1 MKLLN
6 RIKSRIVH
14 TRHVQSI
21 KKKSPVEKGLEWLK
35 ACRVT
40 AKGVVPSYTFQRR
53 PMATQEETGYI
64 LGILYMYG
72 EKDLARQMARWLASV
87 QREDG
92 SSAAMDDIPYTFDTA
107 QVARGFLA
115 VLDDMPEL
123 EGNLRR
129 ACDYIVSQIDDQG
142 VIHTPSYETWK
153 LPDGSMLHEYG
164 NLYILPPLKFAGKR
178 LSEQKYLDACQRAV
192 DRYKSKPDLVEFK
205 PELAMLSHY
214 FGYMVEALVDLGETE
229 LAKKGLAQAQRI
241 QKDNGAIP
249 AYPGVEW
256 VCSTGMAQLALA
268 WYKLGIMDPA
278 DKAMAY
284 LAAIQNPSGGF
295 FGSYGSGARYFP
307 YQEISWAVKFFLEA
321 NKTGEK
327 AKKRS

>member
-1 MKLLN
+1 MQLLN
-6 RIKSRIVH
+6 RIKSRVIH
-14 TRHVQSI
+14 EAHVRSI
-21 KKKSPVEKGLEWLK
+21 KNKTSVEKGLEWLK
-35 ACRVT
+35 AYRVT

-64 LGILYMYG
+64 LGILHMYG
-72 EKDLARQMARWLASV
+72 EKDLAREMARWLASV
-87 QREDG
+87 QRADG
-92 SSAAMDDIPYTFDTA
+92 SSAAMDNIPYTFDTA

-115 VLDDMPEL
+115 VLDDMPEV

-129 ACDYIVSQIDDQG
+129 ACDYIAGQIDAQG

-164 NLYILPPLKFAGKR
+164 NLYILPPLKFAGER
-178 LSEQKYLDACQRAV
+178 LSEKKYLNACQRAV
-192 DRYKSKPDLVEFK
+192 NNYKKKPDLVEFK
-205 PELAMLSHY
+205 PQLAMLSHY
-214 FGYMVEALVDLGETE
+214 FGYMMEALVDLGETE
-229 LAKKGLAQAQRI
+229 LAKKGLTQAQRI

-268 WYKLGIMDPA
+268 WYKLGITDPA
-278 DKAMAY
+278 DKAMTY

-295 FGSYGSGARYFP
+295 FGSYGTGARYFP

-321 NKTGEK
+321 HYWKR
-327 AKKRS
+327 KKVIS